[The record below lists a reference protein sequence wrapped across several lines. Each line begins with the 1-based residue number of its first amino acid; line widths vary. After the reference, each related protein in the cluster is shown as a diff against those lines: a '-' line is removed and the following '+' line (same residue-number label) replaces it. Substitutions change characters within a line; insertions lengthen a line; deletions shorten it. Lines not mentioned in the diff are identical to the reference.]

1 VAGHGEYE
9 KELGQNLVINLA
21 IIRAVLEAYMLN
33 DSEKYV
39 LQFPVPDGARMKD
52 NGLSYFESQARE
64 MAAKKG
70 CILVGMNNVKLDFV
84 RGRWTVSGTAIL
96 DRLQATG

>member
-1 VAGHGEYE
+1 
-9 KELGQNLVINLA
+9 
-21 IIRAVLEAYMLN
+21 MLN
-33 DSEKYV
+33 NSDKCV

-52 NGLSYFESQARE
+52 NGFACFESQARE

-70 CILVGMNNVKLDFV
+70 CILVGMTNVKLEFV

-96 DRLQATG
+96 DKLQATG